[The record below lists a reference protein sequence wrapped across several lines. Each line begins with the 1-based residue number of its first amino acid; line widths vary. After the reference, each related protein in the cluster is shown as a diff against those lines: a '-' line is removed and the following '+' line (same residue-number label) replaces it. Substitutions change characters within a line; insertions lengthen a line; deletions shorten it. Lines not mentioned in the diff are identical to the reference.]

1 MVIAIEGMDGV
12 GKTEIAKY
20 ISEKYGFSY
29 IYKPLNNFY
38 NSTNSTD
45 DMMKTAKKIYE
56 VDSSVLRAWYIGLGN
71 VYTIQMNQ
79 DKNIVVDRH
88 YVSNY
93 YWNGDEQSDPVFE
106 TLINTCGKPDLTIIL
121 YASVEERMK
130 RIMKRDSSDPDL
142 KDPEKYDDGLGKM
155 SYFVQKYN
163 LPYKII
169 NTENLSIEDVKSE
182 VDISLR
188 NVIGNCRLKSEK

>member
-20 ISEKYGFSY
+20 ISEKYAFSY

-79 DKNIVVDRH
+79 GKNIVVDRH

-142 KDPEKYDDGLGKM
+142 KDPEKYDDGLEKM
-155 SYFVQKYN
+155 CYFVQKYN